1 MKPDPNPNRKENDEC
16 NPAISGYKNSQSNQA
31 LSYGR
36 TELKHT
42 FTLFTASDLQKR
54 IITNQTTSP

>member
-16 NPAISGYKNSQSNQA
+16 NPDISGYKNSQSNQA

-36 TELKHT
+36 PELKHT
-42 FTLFTASDLQKR
+42 FTLFTAS
-54 IITNQTTSP
+54 N